1 MHVKNSNPFSLVT
14 FKARKKFAIRVYSFI
29 LKNGIEYSARII
41 EMIFSKNANEES
53 NYPTFEIMD
62 ANEDSSNNGNTT
74 SSGTMGSSG
83 NSSGTIP
90 TVQVSFYTKDD
101 VDKLFLKKADDV
113 ALTEDEINEICVW
126 Q

>member
-1 MHVKNSNPFSLVT
+1 
-14 FKARKKFAIRVYSFI
+14 
-29 LKNGIEYSARII
+29 
-41 EMIFSKNANEES
+41 MIFSKNTNEES